1 MMNPKGMLTGIAM
14 GLIATGAA
22 HAAVKAVLIFDR
34 FGTNR
39 FNHTQGIR
47 DGNALIDSLGKAHNF
62 TVTISDIESFMTY
75 DNMKKFD
82 VIVFNNN
89 VGEALT
95 IAAGQDAFIRYM
107 NEGGGY
113 VGFHGAMDHHQ
124 YWKWYTD
131 MGVDFNGHTGANAMV
146 KVDDAAGA
154 KKPEYADIIKVF
166 PKVPWEWREEWYAFK
181 TNPRSSGADILMT
194 VDEKT
199 FVNSPIDPQQVMGD
213 HAIAWAKRLPALAGS
228 TKQGRYFYT
237 LIGHGGYG
245 VNGTHCF
252 KNEPYVN
259 EFVYQALRWAG
270 GEKDSATTVAVN
282 PAKALSGI
290 RNEAISV
297 SSSRLEVSVSENGP
311 HRVEI
316 FSTKGRLVESVR
328 GNGPMAY
335 EFAVPQGQSV
345 YVVKIAAAK
354 HIHTKRVYAQ

>member
-1 MMNPKGMLTGIAM
+1 MNPRGMFAGMAM
-14 GLIATGAA
+14 GLIASGLA
-22 HAAVKAVLIFDR
+22 HAAVKSVLIYDR

-39 FNHTQGIR
+39 FDHTQGIR

-62 TVTISDIESFMTY
+62 TVTVSDVESFMTY

-95 IAAGQDAFIRYM
+95 IAAGQEAFIRYL

-146 KVDDAAGA
+146 QVDAGA
-154 KKPEYADIIKVF
+154 AAKKAEYADIVKVF

-181 TNPRSSGADILMT
+181 SNPRTNADILLT

-199 FVNSPIDPQQVMGD
+199 FVNAPIDPQQVMGD
-213 HAIAWAKRLPALAGS
+213 HAIAWAKKLPPLAGS
-228 TKQGRYFYT
+228 TKQGHYFYT
-237 LIGHGGYG
+237 AIGHGGYG
-245 VNGTHCF
+245 VNGSHCF

-270 GEKDSATTVAVN
+270 GEKDSAVTTSLQPSPV
-282 PAKALSGI
+282 LSGI
-290 RNEAISV
+290 RNEAISIAA
-297 SSSRLEVSVSENGP
+297 SKLEVSVAENGP
-311 HRVEI
+311 HKVEVFNTQGRRVE
-316 FSTKGRLVESVR
+316 SMH
-328 GNGPMAY
+328 GNGPKEYA
-335 EFAVPQGQSV
+335 FSDLDRQSI
-345 YVVKIAAAK
+345 YIVKIAAAR
-354 HIHTKRVYAQ
+354 HVIAKRVYVQ